1 LLQCQFGWQKEDDVS
16 GRPYCGLKIVDAGL
30 AVAKFGLGKL
40 AAVADPL
47 EAVKAITEAESEIR
61 EIIEKINEVSKCYEE
76 RATSDWHIAKLHTRR
91 DRLEHAKHPK
101 RAERLKEHIEELEQ
115 RRQELE
121 AHAKKVDAAPDQVA
135 KLDARKQKF
144 EQLLSELQDQKAAL
158 EGADADAAAP
168 AMEALS
174 SKVKDL
180 SEGLGEQA
188 EETDGAEAQRWLG
201 VDEAD
206 FDHEPGLRAMADDHD
221 LPSDEDLGVD
231 EAAQA

>member
-1 LLQCQFGWQKEDDVS
+1 MS

-61 EIIEKINEVSKCYEE
+61 EIIEKINEVSKCYDE

-91 DRLEHAKHPK
+91 DRLEHAKHPR
-101 RAERLKEHIEELEQ
+101 RAERLKEHIEELEK
-115 RRQELE
+115 RRTELE
-121 AHAKKVDAAPDQVA
+121 AHAERVAAAPEQVA

-158 EGADADAAAP
+158 EGTDSGSTGT

-180 SEGLGEQA
+180 SDNLGEQA
-188 EETDGAEAQRWLG
+188 QPTDGAEAQRWLG
-201 VDEAD
+201 IDEAD
-206 FDHEPGLRAMADDHD
+206 FDHESELRAMADEHD
-221 LPSDEDLGVD
+221 LPSDQDLGV
-231 EAAQA
+231 EETAQA